1 LKGSTLALP
10 GDRQAFCFIAKSMIK
25 VQSVQFEGPA
35 GRMEG
40 LLKFREGSDPVAL
53 AVVCHPHPLYQGT
66 MHNKVV
72 FATAEALF
80 GLGCEVLRFNFRG
93 VGLSAGSHDFGKG
106 EVSDALAAI
115 SFLRQRHPGTACH
128 LAGFSFGA
136 GIALQTACRDVSLA
150 SVTAVAPSFKFFDP
164 ACLSSLSIPKLFLQG
179 TADSICSPEDLRG
192 LYPGF
197 LAPKSVVWLEGAEH
211 FFAREI
217 DTLKASI
224 VDHRKFLGLPD
235 IPS

>member
-1 LKGSTLALP
+1 
-10 GDRQAFCFIAKSMIK
+10 MIK

-35 GRMEG
+35 GRIEG
-40 LLKFREGSDPVAL
+40 LLKFREGLDPAAL

-66 MHNKVV
+66 MHNKVA
-72 FATAEALF
+72 FAIAEALF
-80 GLGCEVLRFNFRG
+80 SLGCEVLRFNFRG

-106 EVSDALAAI
+106 EMDDVLAAI
-115 SFLRQRHPGTACH
+115 GFLKERHPGSGCH

-136 GIALQTACRDVSLA
+136 GMALQTACRDASLA

-179 TADSICSPEDLRG
+179 TADSICSPEDLRR
-192 LYPGF
+192 LYSGF
-197 LAPKSVVWLEGAEH
+197 LAPKSVVWLDGAEH

-217 DTLKASI
+217 DALKTSI
-224 VDHRKFLGLPD
+224 VGHRQFLGL
-235 IPS
+235 

>member
-1 LKGSTLALP
+1 
-10 GDRQAFCFIAKSMIK
+10 MIK
-25 VQSVQFEGPA
+25 VQNVQLEGPA
-35 GRMEG
+35 GRIEG
-40 LLKFREGSDPVAL
+40 LLKFREGMDPAAL

-80 GLGCEVLRFNFRG
+80 SLGCEVLRFNFRG
-93 VGLSAGSHDFGKG
+93 VGLSAGTHDFGKG
-106 EVSDALAAI
+106 EVDDVLAALE
-115 SFLRQRHPGTACH
+115 FLRERHAGAACH

-136 GIALQTACRDVSLA
+136 GIALQMACRDVSLA

-164 ACLSSLSIPKLFLQG
+164 ACLSSLPIPKLFLQG
-179 TADSICSPEDLRG
+179 TADSICSPEDLRR

-211 FFAREI
+211 FFAGEI
-217 DTLKASI
+217 DALKTSI
-224 VDHRKFLGLPD
+224 VEHGQFLGL
-235 IPS
+235 